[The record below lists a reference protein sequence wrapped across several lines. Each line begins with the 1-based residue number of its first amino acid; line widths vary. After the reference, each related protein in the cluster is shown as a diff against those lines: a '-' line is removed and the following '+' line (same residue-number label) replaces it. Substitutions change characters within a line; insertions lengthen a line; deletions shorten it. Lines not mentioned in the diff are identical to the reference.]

1 MKRIWLYL
9 YAQDKK
15 EVDIQREGLTK
26 HCRESHMNI
35 VGETVM
41 IQEKKLDPDGFSTA
55 INCAV
60 ENRCDYLATYKTETI
75 EMDDQMGIAICEAYI
90 ESNLSLY
97 STDHGAFMEKIY
109 KALPWLKLWNAPN
122 LFSMDEDLDAGEKPE
137 YPEPRWL
144 DSINVRVKRQGKIC
158 KLTFTDLCEDEQLFA
173 LSCMSKEEIKTLMM
187 QLACSMQRL
196 VNLFNIRRN
205 QDGQLTAKGKEHL
218 LIQQ

>member
-1 MKRIWLYL
+1 MKRIWLFL
-9 YAQDKK
+9 YAQDEK
-15 EVDIQREGLTK
+15 EVDIQREGLMN
-26 HCRESHMNI
+26 HCSESHMNI

-41 IQEKKLDPDGFSTA
+41 IREKKLDPDGFSTA
-55 INCAV
+55 INRAV

-137 YPEPRWL
+137 YPEPRGL
-144 DSINVRVKRQGKIC
+144 DSLKVRVKRQGKIC

-196 VNLFNIRRN
+196 VNLFDIRRN

>member
-1 MKRIWLYL
+1 MNEKNMVVFICPR
-9 YAQDKK
+9 QK

-97 STDHGAFMEKIY
+97 STDHGAFMEK
-109 KALPWLKLWNAPN
+109 
-122 LFSMDEDLDAGEKPE
+122 S
-137 YPEPRWL
+137 
-144 DSINVRVKRQGKIC
+144 
-158 KLTFTDLCEDEQLFA
+158 
-173 LSCMSKEEIKTLMM
+173 
-187 QLACSMQRL
+187 
-196 VNLFNIRRN
+196 IRRSP
-205 QDGQLTAKGKEHL
+205 G
-218 LIQQ
+218 

>member
-1 MKRIWLYL
+1 
-9 YAQDKK
+9 
-15 EVDIQREGLTK
+15 
-26 HCRESHMNI
+26 
-35 VGETVM
+35 
-41 IQEKKLDPDGFSTA
+41 
-55 INCAV
+55 
-60 ENRCDYLATYKTETI
+60 
-75 EMDDQMGIAICEAYI
+75 MDDQMGIAICEAYI

-137 YPEPRWL
+137 YPEPRGL
-144 DSINVRVKRQGKIC
+144 DSLKVRVKRQGKIC
-158 KLTFTDLCEDEQLFA
+158 NLTFTDLCEDEQLFA

-196 VNLFNIRRN
+196 VNLFDIRRN

>member
-9 YAQDKK
+9 YAHDKK

-26 HCRESHMNI
+26 HCRENHMNI

-41 IQEKKLDPDGFSTA
+41 IRETKLDLDGFSAA

-97 STDHGAFMEKIY
+97 STNDGAFMEKIY

-122 LFSMDEDLDAGEKPE
+122 LFSMNEDLDAGEKPE

-196 VNLFNIRRN
+196 VNLFDIRRN

>member
-15 EVDIQREGLTK
+15 EIDIQREELMN
-26 HCRESHMNI
+26 HCSESHMNI

-41 IQEKKLDPDGFSTA
+41 IQEKKLDPDGFSAA

-97 STDHGAFMEKIY
+97 STNDGAFMGKIY
-109 KALPWLKLWNAPN
+109 NALPWLKLWNAPN

-137 YPEPRWL
+137 YPEPRGL
-144 DSINVRVKRQGKIC
+144 DSLKVRVKRQGKIC

-196 VNLFNIRRN
+196 VNLFDIRMN

-218 LIQQ
+218 LIQH

>member
-1 MKRIWLYL
+1 
-9 YAQDKK
+9 
-15 EVDIQREGLTK
+15 
-26 HCRESHMNI
+26 
-35 VGETVM
+35 M

-205 QDGQLTAKGKEHL
+205 QDGQLTAKGKEYL
-218 LIQQ
+218 LIQNEI

>member
-9 YAQDKK
+9 YAQDEK
-15 EVDIQREGLTK
+15 EVDIQREELMN
-26 HCRESHMNI
+26 HCSESHMNI

-41 IQEKKLDPDGFSTA
+41 IQEKKLDPDGFSAA

-97 STDHGAFMEKIY
+97 STNDGAFMEKIY
-109 KALPWLKLWNAPN
+109 NALPWLKLWNAPN
-122 LFSMDEDLDAGEKPE
+122 LFSMDEDLEAGEKPE

-158 KLTFTDLCEDEQLFA
+158 KLTFTDLCENEQLFA

-187 QLACSMQRL
+187 QLAYSMQRL
-196 VNLFNIRRN
+196 VNLFDIRRN
-205 QDGQLTAKGKEHL
+205 QDGQLTAKGKEYL
-218 LIQQ
+218 LIQH

>member
-9 YAQDKK
+9 YAQDEK
-15 EVDIQREGLTK
+15 EVDIQREELMN
-26 HCRESHMNI
+26 HCSESHMNI

-41 IQEKKLDPDGFSTA
+41 IREKKLDPDGFSTA
-55 INCAV
+55 INRAV

-97 STDHGAFMEKIY
+97 STNHGAFMEKFY

-122 LFSMDEDLDAGEKPE
+122 LHSMDEDLDAGEKPE
-137 YPEPRWL
+137 YPEPRGL
-144 DSINVRVKRQGKIC
+144 DSLKVRVKRQGKIC
-158 KLTFTDLCEDEQLFA
+158 KLTFTDLCEEEQLFA

-187 QLACSMQRL
+187 QLASSMQRL
-196 VNLFNIRRN
+196 VNMFDIRRDQN
-205 QDGQLTAKGKEHL
+205 GQLTAKGEEYL
-218 LIQQ
+218 LIQN